1 MMDDL
6 WVGLG
11 LVMLLEGAMYA
22 LFPNQMIEMMR
33 KLPEIPPASLR
44 VIGIASVGLG
54 WLVVHLVRG

>member
-1 MMDDL
+1 MDDL
-6 WVGLG
+6 WIALG
-11 LVMLLEGAMYA
+11 LVMLLEGSFYA

-44 VIGIASVGLG
+44 AMGIAGVGLG